1 MQANRAARQ
10 PVRYAYRGA
19 DDEDDGQ
26 PSTTQQQQDAEESS
40 AESEAAVDLSTAAP
54 SSSSS
59 NKSINVSNKS
69 WLDSVASS
77 ISSNPAVAA
86 GAAAGLAAVG
96 IAAALLASLRKGKQ
110 QGSRQMRAG
119 SVQQSD
125 AAAAAGASSS
135 KVSKSKKQPVPTT
148 PGPNSKV
155 KPSRTC
161 AALADGSA
169 VVMLR
174 PIAADNS
181 CLFNAVGYTMHHS
194 TNRAPFLR
202 QVVSREVSSDPQKY
216 SPVFL
221 GMENAVYCNWITN
234 PAHWGGGIELS
245 ILAAHY
251 RREIAAWNL
260 ATGAL
265 HVFGEEEGY
274 TKQVMV
280 IYNGVHYDALA
291 IAASPRAEQD
301 EDVTE
306 YNPRTRRGK
315 MILAAAQQLVKMHL
329 KGKTT
334 HHEQQQQKKQEEKAA
349 AKEAKSG
356 KSKAAGA
363 NGPSP
368 ASAAASSTAGG
379 AEAGAGQQLLV
390 CGSCG
395 EQAQGL
401 AAAKAHAAATGHTDF
416 EEVVAV

>member
-1 MQANRAARQ
+1 M
-10 PVRYAYRGA
+10 
-19 DDEDDGQ
+19 
-26 PSTTQQQQDAEESS
+26 
-40 AESEAAVDLSTAAP
+40 
-54 SSSSS
+54 
-59 NKSINVSNKS
+59 
-69 WLDSVASS
+69 
-77 ISSNPAVAA
+77 
-86 GAAAGLAAVG
+86 
-96 IAAALLASLRKGKQ
+96 
-110 QGSRQMRAG
+110 
-119 SVQQSD
+119 
-125 AAAAAGASSS
+125 
-135 KVSKSKKQPVPTT
+135 

-155 KPSRTC
+155 KPSRSC

-221 GMENAVYCNWITN
+221 GMENAAYCNWITN

-301 EDVTE
+301 ADITE

-329 KGKTT
+329 KGKKT

-349 AKEAKSG
+349 AKAAKSG
-356 KSKAAGA
+356 KLKEAGA

-368 ASAAASSTAGG
+368 AAAAANGTAGG

-401 AAAKAHAAATGHTDF
+401 EAAKAHAAATGHTDF